1 MYTNVRHVTYYLQ
14 TPLCNGVKG
23 TESAAALENS
33 PAGPPNVKQ
42 EVIILPSCPAPGWGV
57 VCVCVYTQMKM
68 KVYGYAKACV
78 RCS

>member
-1 MYTNVRHVTYYLQ
+1 MSMEKVSECEAVQVYTNERHVTYYLQ

-42 EVIILPSCPAPGWGV
+42 EVIILPSCPAPGCG
-57 VCVCVYTQMKM
+57 VCVCTLK
-68 KVYGYAKACV
+68 
-78 RCS
+78 